1 MQIVFQR
8 EPIRQVS
15 AELLALSKTVRQ
27 SGFEVEDVLRALRL
41 ETEFESC
48 KHDLKRQEENAY
60 LLTARLVSLS
70 NALNEIGRLYDRIE
84 SANEERL
91 ESASNFYRPSVSGT
105 LRQSGNDTHMRL
117 ERILSQ

>member
-27 SGFEVEDVLRALRL
+27 SGFEIEDILRALRL

-48 KHDLKRQEENAY
+48 KHDLKHHEESAY

-70 NALNEIGRLYDRIE
+70 NALNEIGRLYERVE

-91 ESASNFYRPSVSGT
+91 ESASNFYRASVSGA
-105 LRQSGNDTHMRL
+105 LYRNGNDTHMKL
-117 ERILSQ
+117 ERILRQ